1 MIDMKEIIIKV
12 EGMMC
17 GGCEKRIQNALKS
30 IEGVKEVVASHENK
44 TVKVVTNVD
53 EKILAEKIEDIGFK
67 VV

>member
-1 MIDMKEIIIKV
+1 MKEIIIKV

-30 IEGVKEVVASHENK
+30 IEGVEEVVASHENK
-44 TVKVVTNVD
+44 TVKVIANID
-53 EKILAEKIEDIGFK
+53 ENILKEKIEDIGFK